1 MGLELFD
8 LSEKVAVVTGG
19 GGGLGRAMSMGL
31 AEAGADVV
39 PVDLS
44 EESTEGIVQDIER
57 LGRRSM
63 RAAVNAADEDSVQ
76 EFTSVLKQRMSRVD
90 ILVNCVGMTIKKPLL
105 DLNLEEWNAVQ
116 DANLKAV
123 FVISSA
129 MARLMKDQAA
139 GSIVNMAS
147 MGSYVGIRTSAPYC
161 AAKGG
166 VVQLTKVMAQEWAPY
181 GIRVNAI
188 APGFFNTRL
197 FNGIRSKPEQYKK
210 VIDNIPLARIGE
222 PSELVGTVVFLT
234 SQASAYITGVCLPVD
249 GGYLAS
255 GV

>member
-1 MGLELFD
+1 MDAADPEEVDAFVEAL
-8 LSEKVAVVTGG
+8 
-19 GGGLGRAMSMGL
+19 LGRMG
-31 AEAGADVV
+31 
-39 PVDLS
+39 
-44 EESTEGIVQDIER
+44 
-57 LGRRSM
+57 
-63 RAAVNAADEDSVQ
+63 
-76 EFTSVLKQRMSRVD
+76 RVD
-90 ILVNCVGMTIKKPLL
+90 ILINCVGMTIKKPI
-105 DLNLEEWNAVQ
+105 LELSVDQWNAVQ

-123 FVISSA
+123 YITSSA
-129 MARLMKDQAA
+129 VARAMKDQDG

-147 MGSYVGIRTSAPYC
+147 MGSFVGIRTSAPYC

-166 VVQLTKVMAQEWAPY
+166 VLQLTKVMAQEWAPY

-197 FNGIRSKPEQYKK
+197 FDGIRSKPEQYKR
-210 VIDNIPLARIGE
+210 VLDRIPLGRIGE
-222 PSELVGTVVFLT
+222 PSELVGAVVFLT

>member
-1 MGLELFD
+1 VLNELFD
-8 LSEKVAVVTGG
+8 LSGKVAVVTGG
-19 GGGLGRAMSMGL
+19 GGGLGSAISLGL
-31 AEAGADVV
+31 AGAGADVV
-39 PVDLS
+39 PVDLTD
-44 EESTEGIVQDIER
+44 ESTSALASKIES
-57 LGRRSM
+57 LGRRTM
-63 RAAVNAADEDSVQ
+63 RAAMDAADPEEVDAFV
-76 EFTSVLKQRMSRVD
+76 EALLGRMGRVD
-90 ILVNCVGMTIKKPLL
+90 ILINCVGMTIKKPI
-105 DLNLEEWNAVQ
+105 LELSVDQWNAVQ

-123 FVISSA
+123 YITSSA
-129 MARLMKDQAA
+129 VARAMKDQDG

-147 MGSYVGIRTSAPYC
+147 MGSFVGIRTSAPYC

-166 VVQLTKVMAQEWAPY
+166 VLQLTKVMAQEWAPY

-197 FNGIRSKPEQYKK
+197 FDGIRSKPEQYKR
-210 VIDNIPLARIGE
+210 VLDRIPLGRIGE
-222 PSELVGTVVFLT
+222 PSELVGAVVFLT

>member
-1 MGLELFD
+1 MLNELFD
-8 LSEKVAVVTGG
+8 LSGKVAVVTGG
-19 GGGLGRAMSMGL
+19 GGGLGSAISLGL
-31 AEAGADVV
+31 AGAGADVV
-39 PVDLS
+39 PVDLTD
-44 EESTEGIVQDIER
+44 ESTSALASKIES
-57 LGRRSM
+57 LGRRTM
-63 RAAVNAADEDSVQ
+63 RAAMDAADPEEVDAFV
-76 EFTSVLKQRMSRVD
+76 EALLGRMGRVD
-90 ILVNCVGMTIKKPLL
+90 ILINCVGMTIKKPI
-105 DLNLEEWNAVQ
+105 LELSVDQWNAVQ

-123 FVISSA
+123 YITGSA
-129 MARLMKDQAA
+129 VARAMKDQDG

-147 MGSYVGIRTSAPYC
+147 MGSFVGIRTSAPYC

-166 VVQLTKVMAQEWAPY
+166 VLQLTKVMAQEWAPY

-197 FNGIRSKPEQYKK
+197 FDGIRSKPEQYKR
-210 VIDNIPLARIGE
+210 VLDRIPLGRIGE
-222 PSELVGTVVFLT
+222 PSELVGAVVFLT